1 MTTALL
7 VIHFTFSAV
16 WLGCVLTEAL
26 FERALLAGDRSA
38 HRTLADLHVR
48 VDKLVE
54 IPSIAFVL
62 VSGVWLSF
70 LHFPSSAYFYTMLIA
85 GIVAVVANAYCIWL
99 VFRRRDAA
107 HALRWDEFD
116 KLDHLQH
123 KIGGIVLAGLL
134 VAIIFG
140 VLANS

>member
-7 VIHFTFSAV
+7 AVHFTFSAL

-26 FERALLAGDRSA
+26 FERALLAGDRAA

-48 VDKLVE
+48 VDKFIE
-54 IPSIAFVL
+54 IPSIVLVL
-62 VSGVWLSF
+62 VSGVWLSA
-70 LHFPSSAYFYTMLIA
+70 LHFPSGTYFYTMLIA
-85 GIVAVVANAYCIWL
+85 GCVAVVANGYCVWL

-107 HALRWDEFD
+107 HALRWEEFD

-123 KIGGIVLAGLL
+123 KVGGIVLLGL
-134 VAIIFG
+134 VTAIMFG
-140 VLANS
+140 VLAHS

>member
-7 VIHFTFSAV
+7 AIHFTFSAL

-26 FERALLAGDRSA
+26 FERALLAGDRSL

-48 VDKLVE
+48 VDTFIE
-54 IPSIAFVL
+54 IPSIVLVL
-62 VSGVWLSF
+62 VSGIWLSF
-70 LHFPSSAYFYTMLIA
+70 LHFPSSIYFYTMLI
-85 GIVAVVANAYCIWL
+85 GGLVAVIANACCVWL

-107 HALRWDEFD
+107 HALLWGEFD

-123 KIGGIVLAGLL
+123 KVGAIVLLGLL